1 MQSPAPHAA
10 VQTGG
15 WLTWKQLCQKKKNN
29 QPTKQKTT
37 WGGLSQQQLEHEPV
51 VCLQSNSA
59 VANMSIAIRS
69 GEVILPLSL
78 SGTCEAASGVHVI
91 SPHRTTTTWT
101 PWSMAREASK
111 MVRDGSTQCMR
122 RGWENCVCS
131 DWKREDLRGS
141 YLNLLNMTAQR
152 KRS

>member
-59 VANMSIAIRS
+59 VANMSIDSHQVGRS
-69 GEVILPLSL
+69 DFTPLSIWHLWGHFWSPCNFSPQDNNDMDTLEHGQGGFQDGKGRKHTMHEERLRELCLLRLEKRRFEGIL
-78 SGTCEAASGVHVI
+78 SKPT
-91 SPHRTTTTWT
+91 
-101 PWSMAREASK
+101 
-111 MVRDGSTQCMR
+111 
-122 RGWENCVCS
+122 
-131 DWKREDLRGS
+131 
-141 YLNLLNMTAQR
+141 
-152 KRS
+152 